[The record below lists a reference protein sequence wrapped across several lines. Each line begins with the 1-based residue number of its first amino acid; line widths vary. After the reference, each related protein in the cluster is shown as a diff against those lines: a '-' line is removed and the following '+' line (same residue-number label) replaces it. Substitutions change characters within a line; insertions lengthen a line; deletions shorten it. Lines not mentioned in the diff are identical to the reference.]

1 MPFDADEDAT
11 TRIRREL
18 ELAWPVDATSPPKST
33 PLRALARN
41 MRAVL
46 GHCADALLL
55 DEDDDEQSGA
65 REQTTQVE
73 SLMRFAETDVSV
85 DAYDGRRRT
94 ARATSSSSSS
104 SSSSLDEA
112 VEASLADALKCEGVG
127 IRWVASDDGGVDKIG
142 GDVSFV
148 LIDYASIA
156 DDRECAIEYGN
167 AADALVDLDLE
178 WMAGE
183 KVRRATTASTRMVIA
198 CEGVD
203 VERKETA
210 RRELARMFRVPLENV
225 FVTFGAM
232 IGSSTDVAKTLKPPR
247 RSAVSPV
254 QAPVNAFALDDD
266 DDDDND
272 DYALSSKNDATIGM
286 DEWEG
291 MVRADAEAC
300 ARDAIACVVAR
311 TREFC
316 LRRCEKLATQY
327 EPLRSSLYARIRGE
341 RAAKSE
347 AAQRKALRVP
357 PPSEYVE
364 NNAPRTQQRRIG
376 GNSPQPLGI
385 DIEKLQSVAIS
396 GVEQG
401 ANVAS
406 QMGTKVG
413 SFLNWMVSEETET
426 ERRRRVDQER
436 VWQERR
442 RAMWEQQRAERAEA
456 SQQRSPSSG
465 GAKTQHRSPT
475 ASFVNTTSKIVD
487 MIDGS
492 LGGESQDTTSVAHR
506 ELCAARERIKALED
520 ALRRVDPTNELLL
533 R

>member
-18 ELAWPVDATSPPKST
+18 ELAWPVDATAPPKST

-46 GHCADALLL
+46 GHCADALL
-55 DEDDDEQSGA
+55 DDDESGA
-65 REQTTQVE
+65 AVQAREETTQVE

-94 ARATSSSSSS
+94 AQASSSSSL
-104 SSSSLDEA
+104 SSSLDEA

-148 LIDYASIA
+148 LIDYASVA
-156 DDRECAIEYGN
+156 DDRGCAIENGT

-203 VERKETA
+203 VEGKEAA

-232 IGSSTDVAKTLKPPR
+232 IGSSTNVAKTLKPPR
-247 RSAVSPV
+247 RSAVSPL

-266 DDDDND
+266 DDDND
-272 DYALSSKNDATIGM
+272 DDALSSKNDATIGM

-300 ARDAIACVVAR
+300 SRDAIACVVAR

-364 NNAPRTQQRRIG
+364 NNAPRIQQRRTG

-406 QMGTKVG
+406 QVGTKVG
-413 SFLNWMVSEETET
+413 SFLNWMVSEETEA

-465 GAKTQHRSPT
+465 ASPTQHRSPT

>member
-18 ELAWPVDATSPPKST
+18 ELAWPVDATAPPKST

-46 GHCADALLL
+46 GHCADALL
-55 DEDDDEQSGA
+55 DDDESGA
-65 REQTTQVE
+65 AVQAREETTQVE

-94 ARATSSSSSS
+94 AQATSSSSSL
-104 SSSSLDEA
+104 SSLDE
-112 VEASLADALKCEGVG
+112 ALKCEGVG
-127 IRWVASDDGGVDKIG
+127 IRWVASDDGGVDRIG

-148 LIDYASIA
+148 LIDYASVA
-156 DDRECAIEYGN
+156 DDRGCAIENGN
-167 AADALVDLDLE
+167 AAAALVDLDLE

-203 VERKETA
+203 VEGKEAA

-232 IGSSTDVAKTLKPPR
+232 IGSSTDVTKTLKPPR

-266 DDDDND
+266 DNDDD
-272 DYALSSKNDATIGM
+272 ALSSKNVDATIGM

-357 PPSEYVE
+357 LPSEYVE
-364 NNAPRTQQRRIG
+364 NNAPRIQQRRTG

-406 QMGTKVG
+406 QVGTKVG

-442 RAMWEQQRAERAEA
+442 RAMWEQQRAERTEA
-456 SQQRSPSSG
+456 SQQRLPSSG
-465 GAKTQHRSPT
+465 GATTQHRSPT

>member
-1 MPFDADEDAT
+1 MPLEDTDDDAT

-18 ELAWPVDATSPPKST
+18 DLAWPVDATAPPKST

-46 GHCADALLL
+46 GHCKDALR
-55 DEDDDEQSGA
+55 DDDASGA
-65 REQTTQVE
+65 AARAREETTQVE

-85 DAYDGRRRT
+85 DAYDGRG
-94 ARATSSSSSS
+94 RAASTSSSLS
-104 SSSSLDEA
+104 A
-112 VEASLADALKCEGVG
+112 VEASLANALKCDGVG

-148 LIDYASIA
+148 MIDYASVA
-156 DDRECAIEYGN
+156 DDRGFAIEDGN
-167 AADALVDLDLE
+167 DNGVLVDLDLE

-203 VERKETA
+203 VEGKETA

-232 IGSSTDVAKTLKPPR
+232 IGSSMDVAKTSQPPR
-247 RSAVSPV
+247 RSTVSSV
-254 QAPVNAFALDDD
+254 QTPVNVFALDDD
-266 DDDDND
+266 DDENDDND
-272 DYALSSKNDATIGM
+272 DDGTLSSMNDSAIGL

-300 ARDAIACVVAR
+300 VRDAIACVVAR

-316 LRRCEKLATQY
+316 LRRCEKLAIQY

-347 AAQRKALRVP
+347 ASQRKALRVP
-357 PPSEYVE
+357 PPSEYDE
-364 NNAPRTQQRRIG
+364 NNAPRTQQRRTG
-376 GNSPQPLGI
+376 GASPQPLGI

-406 QMGTKVG
+406 QVGTKVG

-436 VWQERR
+436 IWQERR

-456 SQQRSPSSG
+456 SQQRAPSSG
-465 GAKTQHRSPT
+465 AAMTRHHSPT

-492 LGGESQDTTSVAHR
+492 LGGESQDSSVAHR
-506 ELCAARERIKALED
+506 ELCAARDRIRALED